1 MAGVVLGVGFLSVL
15 VVTVGSG
22 RSGVVAGDPKGP
34 GAGIGVP
41 GRSGAVAGVPRGPR
55 AGIDVRGRSGAIAGV
70 L

>member
-41 GRSGAVAGVPRGPR
+41 GRSGAVAGVP
-55 AGIDVRGRSGAIAGV
+55 
-70 L
+70 